1 MLQSFIMIGPH
12 FAALRQTLE
21 ESDHLP
27 AETKAELLRL
37 VEAAEAEAS
46 GELPEN
52 ASAEDVAESE
62 TTVFDQLK
70 QSIEEL
76 ESSHPEAAA
85 AFSRVAN
92 VLGNMGI

>member
-1 MLQSFIMIGPH
+1 MIGPH
-12 FAALRQTLE
+12 FAQLRQTLE
-21 ESDHLP
+21 ESDQLS
-27 AETKAELLRL
+27 AAAKAELLRL
-37 VEAAEAEAS
+37 VQAAEAEAS
-46 GELPEN
+46 GEPL
-52 ASAEDVAESE
+52 ESGSE
-62 TTVFDQLK
+62 SQEVQGEGSVFDQLK